1 MIAFTTSERTTL
13 RTIIARMFNAVD
25 NKDIP
30 VPEAIDVIANFLS
43 LVISVIVVAFNFSEN
58 ASLPSS

>member
-1 MIAFTTSERTTL
+1 
-13 RTIIARMFNAVD
+13 MFNVVD